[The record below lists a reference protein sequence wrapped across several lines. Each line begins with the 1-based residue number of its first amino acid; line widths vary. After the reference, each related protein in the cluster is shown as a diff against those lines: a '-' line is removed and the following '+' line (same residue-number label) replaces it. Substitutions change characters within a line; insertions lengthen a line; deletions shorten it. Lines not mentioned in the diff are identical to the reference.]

1 MSDTMLYVE
10 SDSAGVTKRLRDV
23 IQEHAN
29 EAIKERNIFKIGLSG
44 TEKIVVV
51 NHRKNITLIMKLTI
65 LGGSLVKM
73 LAQALPSLST
83 DWTKWRFFFCD
94 ERIVPFDD
102 EESTFG
108 LYKTTLIG
116 KIPITEDQ
124 FIKADPKLDG
134 KF

>member
-51 NHRKNITLIMKLTI
+51 NHRKKYNFNYEINYFRRIISENAGSGITITFNRLDQ
-65 LGGSLVKM
+65 V
-73 LAQALPSLST
+73 ALL
-83 DWTKWRFFFCD
+83 F
-94 ERIVPFDD
+94 
-102 EESTFG
+102 
-108 LYKTTLIG
+108 L
-116 KIPITEDQ
+116 
-124 FIKADPKLDG
+124 
-134 KF
+134 